1 MRVQATS
8 FRLPT
13 LKLQPKDPQFSLS
26 YGDNN
31 QSSSSMI
38 KYQSSPQ
45 RYYDPSPIKKR
56 VRGMTIAIY
65 NSQEKLKTA
74 EFRYGNDLITLTQPL
89 NQSASV
95 VNTVRRYRSKL
106 KQLMYQPPKE
116 DGGLSRDPR
125 IYSFK
130 EPTAMIRL
138 DRLTKDRSDQQ
149 LKDKITQLM
158 SKVKL
163 LLSTQQFY
171 QEPHQQDTFQV
182 TMVRLKDE
190 YDCLY
195 QDFND
200 YYVQNKKLDNQVM
213 QLFNHMEII
222 KTLLKPKRPIITRKE
237 SLINF
242 DEVPKEPSI
251 PESSDKIQE
260 TLKLSQ
266 IEYVLPPQPQQT
278 PIISNQ
284 ESHEESVFT
293 PLTSIQLNED
303 QPLSDLDKEQTNHDS
318 PQSPKKRR
326 IKNKRSPQKSQKS
339 IILQPSVQDLSL
351 LDLHPQSSQQQQLS
365 SRSKVPIEDIPLK
378 SVRSTQSDQLPE
390 IEKQEETQISEKP
403 QIKRQTSNLGSLNK
417 RRNTVL
423 ENKHGRRTQ
432 KGTTIISEQDDSQS
446 DQSDSQN
453 QQKEEIIE
461 NLEEQQQEN
470 QTNYN
475 NNYYYNTLLDK
486 LIESENIY
494 RFPYYQTWEF
504 HDDQIIQGIVFGEFD
519 L

>member
-1 MRVQATS
+1 MRVQASS
-8 FRLPT
+8 FRLPV

-38 KYQSSPQ
+38 KYQSNPQ

-74 EFRYGNDLITLTQPL
+74 EFRYGSDLITQTQPL

-95 VNTVRRYRSKL
+95 VNTVRRYRNKL

-130 EPTAMIRL
+130 EPSASIRL
-138 DRLTKDRSDQQ
+138 DRLTNDRGDQQ
-149 LKDKITQLM
+149 LKDKVTQLM

-163 LLSTQQFY
+163 LISTKHFY
-171 QEPHQQDTFQV
+171 QEPHQQETFQV

-200 YYVQNKKLDNQVM
+200 YYVQNKKVDNQVI
-213 QLFNHMEII
+213 QLQNHMEII
-222 KTLLKPKRPIITRKE
+222 KTLLQPKRPTMTRKQ
-237 SLINF
+237 SAIIF
-242 DEVPKEPSI
+242 DHVQQEVLI
-251 PESSDKIQE
+251 PETSEKIEETPQQSQIIEIAPPPQE
-260 TLKLSQ
+260 TPVISQ
-266 IEYVLPPQPQQT
+266 VEP
-278 PIISNQ
+278 
-284 ESHEESVFT
+284 HEESVFT

-303 QPLSDLDKEQTNHDS
+303 QPPSDLDKEETNNNS
-318 PQSPKKRR
+318 PSSPKKKR

-339 IILQPSVQDLSL
+339 IILLPSVQDLSQ
-351 LDLHPQSSQQQQLS
+351 LDFNPQSSQQQQLS
-365 SRSKVPIEDIPLK
+365 SRSKIPLEDIPLK
-378 SVRSTQSDQLPE
+378 SVRSTKSEQLVE
-390 IEKQEETQISEKP
+390 IDNKQDETPLSEKTP
-403 QIKRQTSNLGSLNK
+403 LRKQSSNLGSLNK

-423 ENKHGRRTQ
+423 ENKQGRRVQ
-432 KGTTIISEQDDSQS
+432 KGAAAISEQDDSQS
-446 DQSDSQN
+446 DEGGDED
-453 QQKEEIIE
+453 QQKEDVIEIQ
-461 NLEEQQQEN
+461 EEEQQEN
-470 QTNYN
+470 QIKDFYYN
-475 NNYYYNTLLDK
+475 NLLDK
-486 LIESENIY
+486 LIESDNIY
-494 RFPYYQTWEF
+494 RYPFYQSWEY
-504 HDDQIIQGIVFGEFD
+504 HEDQIIQGIIFGEFD

>member
-8 FRLPT
+8 FRLPA
-13 LKLQPKDPQFSLS
+13 LKLQPKDSQFSLS

-38 KYQSSPQ
+38 KYQSNPQ

-74 EFRYGNDLITLTQPL
+74 EFRYGSDLITQTQPL
-89 NQSASV
+89 NQSSSV
-95 VNTVRRYRSKL
+95 ANTVRKYRSKL

-130 EPTAMIRL
+130 EPTATIRL
-138 DRLTKDRSDQQ
+138 DRLTNDRADQQ

-163 LLSTQQFY
+163 LLSTQHFY
-171 QEPHQQDTFQV
+171 QEPHQQETFQV

-200 YYVQNKKLDNQVM
+200 YYVQNKKVDNQVTS
-213 QLFNHMEII
+213 LFNHMEMI
-222 KTLLKPKRPIITRKE
+222 KTLLQPKRPIMTRKE
-237 SLINF
+237 SIITF
-242 DEVPKEPSI
+242 DEVPKESTISEPS
-251 PESSDKIQE
+251 EKIQE
-260 TLKLSQ
+260 TPKLSQ
-266 IEYVLPPQPQQT
+266 IEEIPLPQPQLT
-278 PIISNQ
+278 PVISY
-284 ESHEESVFT
+284 EEPHEESGFT

-303 QPLSDLDKEQTNHDS
+303 QPPSDLEKEDIINNNS
-318 PQSPKKRR
+318 PCSPKKKR

-351 LDLHPQSSQQQQLS
+351 LDLHPQSSQKQQLS
-365 SRSKVPIEDIPLK
+365 SRSKVPLEDIPLK

-390 IEKQEETQISEKP
+390 IEKQDETPLSEKAP
-403 QIKRQTSNLGSLNK
+403 LKRQISNLGSLNK

-423 ENKHGRRTQ
+423 ENKQGRRTQ
-432 KGTTIISEQDDSQS
+432 KGAAAISEQDDSQS
-446 DQSDSQN
+446 EQGDTQN
-453 QQKEEIIE
+453 QQNEELTENQEEEQSE
-461 NLEEQQQEN
+461 NL
-470 QTNYN
+470 TK
-475 NNYYYNTLLDK
+475 NYYYDSLLDK
-486 LIESENIY
+486 LIQSENIY

-504 HDDQIIQGIVFGEFD
+504 HENQIIQGIIFGEFD